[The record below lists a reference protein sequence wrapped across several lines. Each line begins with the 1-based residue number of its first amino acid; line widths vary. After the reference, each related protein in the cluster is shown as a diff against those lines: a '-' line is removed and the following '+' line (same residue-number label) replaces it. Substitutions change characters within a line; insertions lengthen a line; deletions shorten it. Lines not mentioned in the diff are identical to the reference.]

1 MAKFRTGTGN
11 PAAEMIAAGV
21 RPGTR
26 IVVNDLPRDQ
36 WTFDE
41 RRIGEEPIEAPL
53 VVSAIGR
60 SAVLVYG
67 VRRNGGREFAY
78 RGSAWGP
85 ADD

>member
-21 RPGTR
+21 KPGTR
-26 IVVNDLPRDQ
+26 IVVNDLPTEQ
-36 WTFDE
+36 WTADE
-41 RRIGEEPIEAPL
+41 RRRDEEPVEVPL
-53 VVSAIGR
+53 IVSAIGR

-85 ADD
+85 DE